1 MILLWKS
8 KNYIFFFKKL
18 VNVDVMEEFELD
30 IIYSNGKYP
39 LNTVFNNFYKILRR
53 RKFVIFSLFNFIS
66 SIIPIRPISLNFLN
80 NIHFMNDVLSPK
92 F

>member
-1 MILLWKS
+1 
-8 KNYIFFFKKL
+8 
-18 VNVDVMEEFELD
+18 LD
-30 IIYSNGKYP
+30 SI
-39 LNTVFNNFYKILRR
+39 FNNFYKILRR

>member
-1 MILLWKS
+1 M
-8 KNYIFFFKKL
+8 
-18 VNVDVMEEFELD
+18 VNVNVREEFELD
-30 IIYSNGKYP
+30 IIYSNGYIP
-39 LNTVFNNFYKILRR
+39 LESIFNNFYKILRR

-66 SIIPIRPISLNFLN
+66 TIIPIRPISLNFLN

>member
-1 MILLWKS
+1 MILFWKR

-39 LNTVFNNFYKILRR
+39 LDTVFYKILRR
-53 RKFVIFSLFNFIS
+53 RKIC
-66 SIIPIRPISLNFLN
+66 FLVYL
-80 NIHFMNDVLSPK
+80 ILYLQLDQLDQFL
-92 F
+92 